1 VTQSTP
7 QDHAASGGGRLPSF
21 DPGVPN
27 PARMWNYWLGGKDN
41 FAADRELAER
51 VLQVMPSMPHIARA
65 ARLFLIDAVH
75 QLATV
80 HGIRQF
86 LDIGT
91 GLPTADNTH
100 DVAQRAAPDSR
111 IVYVD
116 HDPVV
121 LTHAQAL
128 LTSSPEGTTDYL
140 QADLR
145 DTETI
150 LKGAARTLD
159 LSRPV
164 AVLLVAVLHF
174 IPDADDPYAI
184 VARLMDAVPSGSY
197 LVMAHGANDIAREAA
212 AEMARR
218 YNEMSSAPIT
228 IRNREQ
234 VARFFDGLDLLPPG
248 LVPISKWGL
257 AGHID
262 ATVGGLAG
270 YCGIGR
276 KP

>member
-1 VTQSTP
+1 MGG
-7 QDHAASGGGRLPSF
+7 SGAGLGGINTS
-21 DPGVPN
+21 VPN
-27 PARMWNYWLGGKDN
+27 VARIYDYILGGKDN
-41 FAADRELAER
+41 FAADREAAEQI
-51 VLQVMPSMPHIARA
+51 LQVMPSMPLIARA

-75 QLATV
+75 QLAV
-80 HGIRQF
+80 GYGIRQF

-100 DVAQRAAPDSR
+100 DVAQRAAPESR

-128 LTSSPEGTTDYL
+128 LTSSPEGETDYI

-145 DTETI
+145 DTDAI
-150 LKGAARTLD
+150 LAGAARTLD
-159 LSRPV
+159 FTRPV
-164 AVLLVAVLHF
+164 AVLLIAVLHF
-174 IPDADDPYAI
+174 IPDAADPHAI
-184 VARLMDAVPSGSY
+184 VTRLMDAIPPGSY
-197 LVMAHGANDIAREAA
+197 LVMAHAASDIAREAS

-218 YNEMSSAPIT
+218 YNEMSSASIT
-228 IRNREQ
+228 PRRRDQ

-248 LVPISKWGL
+248 LVPISQWGL
-257 AGHID
+257 AGPID
-262 ATVGGLAG
+262 STVGGLVG
-270 YCGIGR
+270 YSAIAR

>member
-7 QDHAASGGGRLPSF
+7 SPRRPEGSGLPLF
-21 DPGVPN
+21 DPSVPN

-51 VLQVMPSMPHIARA
+51 VLEAMPSLPLIARA

-75 QLATV
+75 QLATG

-100 DVAQRAAPDSR
+100 DVAQRAAPGSR

-116 HDPVV
+116 YDPVV
-121 LTHAQAL
+121 LTHARAL
-128 LTSSPEGTTDYL
+128 LTSSPEGQTDYI

-150 LKGAARTLD
+150 LKGAAHTLD

-164 AVLLVAVLHF
+164 AILLIAVLHF
-174 IPDADDPYAI
+174 IPDADDPYAT

-197 LVMAHGANDIAREAA
+197 LVMAHAASDIAPEASS
-212 AEMARR
+212 EMARR
-218 YNEMSSAPIT
+218 YNQMSSASIT
-228 IRNREQ
+228 PRSRDQ
-234 VARFFDGLDLLPPG
+234 VARFFDGLDLLAPG
-248 LVPISKWGL
+248 LVPISQWGL
-257 AGHID
+257 SGQID
-262 ATVGGLAG
+262 PKTGGLVG
-270 YCGIGR
+270 YCAIAR